1 MFLTGPSRMAS
12 GRARRTRKLRNWVL
26 EQVDSGKFPGVC
38 WDDADK
44 TMFRIPWKHAGKQD
58 FREEQDAAFFKAWAI
73 FKGKYREG
81 DQADPAAWK
90 TRLRCALNKSPEFEE
105 VPERGHMEGP
115 EPYKVYRLLPSGTLP
130 GDYCP
135 PYSLVPILGNNISH
149 TLRGGWEAS
158 GESDSSFPRAEPS
171 DPSLTLTPGPDPS
184 GASTAPQGIQK
195 LQPKRN
201 HTLLSSDEEDN
212 VENKRSCIRSLPS
225 LQNSPGIMVP
235 AKGPS
240 SSFQHMDDSG
250 IGSNSNSPEPHEV
263 ADSAD
268 VTLQDDL
275 EILQLLPLSDA
286 DYSLL
291 LTFHYSG
298 HLVGKTEVYGPDC
311 RLVAKSSGSQN
322 NIEQVVLPSASV
334 LSEPTLQVSTENLL
348 NQFDRGILVASNA
361 RGLFVQRLC
370 TIPISWTGPCAPSG
384 PGPHLLQDK
393 RCVEVF
399 NPAKFFQDL
408 TRYHKGLAP
417 PPEFQVTLN
426 FLEEH
431 CGPEYTHK
439 NLITVQMEQAFAR
452 YLL

>member
-1 MFLTGPSRMAS
+1 MAS
-12 GRARRTRKLRNWVL
+12 GRARCSRKLRNWVL
-26 EQVDSGKFPGVC
+26 EQVESEKFPGVC

-58 FREEQDAAFFKAWAI
+58 FREEQDAAFFKAWAV

-130 GDYCP
+130 
-135 PYSLVPILGNNISH
+135 
-149 TLRGGWEAS
+149 
-158 GESDSSFPRAEPS
+158 
-171 DPSLTLTPGPDPS
+171 
-184 GASTAPQGIQK
+184 APQAIQK

-201 HTLLSSDEEDN
+201 RALLSLKEEDD
-212 VENKRSCIRSLPS
+212 VENKRSCILSLPS
-225 LQNSPGIMVP
+225 LQNCPGIMVSS
-235 AKGPS
+235 KGPS

-263 ADSAD
+263 ADSID
-268 VTLQDDL
+268 VTLPDDK
-275 EILQLLPLSDA
+275 EIPQLPTLSDA
-286 DYSLL
+286 DFSLL

-311 RLVAKSSGSQN
+311 RLVARSSGSEN
-322 NIEQVVLPSASV
+322 RIEQVVLPSASI
-334 LSEPTLQVSTENLL
+334 LSEQSLRASTENLL
-348 NQFDRGILVASNA
+348 NHFDRGILVASNS
-361 RGLFVQRLC
+361 RGLFVERLC
-370 TIPISWTGPCAPSG
+370 TIPISWTGPCTPSG

-393 RCVEVF
+393 ICVEVF
-399 NPAKFFQDL
+399 NPAKFFQGL
-408 TRYHKGLAP
+408 ARYRKGLAP

-431 CGPEYTHK
+431 CGPGYTHK

-452 YLL
+452 YYCN

>member
-1 MFLTGPSRMAS
+1 MAS
-12 GRARRTRKLRNWVL
+12 GRARSTRKLRNWVL
-26 EQVDSGKFPGVC
+26 EQVESGKFPGVC

-130 GDYCP
+130 
-135 PYSLVPILGNNISH
+135 
-149 TLRGGWEAS
+149 
-158 GESDSSFPRAEPS
+158 
-171 DPSLTLTPGPDPS
+171 DPFLIPTPGPDSS
-184 GASTAPQGIQK
+184 GASTAPQAIQK
-195 LQPKRN
+195 LQPKRK
-201 HTLLSSDEEDN
+201 HTLLSSEEEDN
-212 VENKRSCIRSLPS
+212 VESKRSCIPNLPS
-225 LQNSPGIMVP
+225 LQNTLGIMVP
-235 AKGPS
+235 SEGPS
-240 SSFQHMDDSG
+240 SSFQNMDDSG

-263 ADSAD
+263 ADSTD
-268 VTLQDDL
+268 VTLAADG
-275 EILQLLPLSDA
+275 EIHQSPYLSDA
-286 DYSLL
+286 DCFLL

-298 HLVGKTEVYGPDC
+298 HLVGKTEVHGPDC
-311 RLVAKSSGSQN
+311 RLIAKPSGTQN
-322 NIEQVVLPSASV
+322 SIEQVMLPSASV
-334 LSEPTLQVSTENLL
+334 LSEPALQLSTENLL
-348 NQFDRGILVASNA
+348 KHFDRGILVASNS

-370 TIPISWTGPCAPSG
+370 TIPISWTGPCTPSG

-393 RCVEVF
+393 ICVEVF
-399 NPAKFFQDL
+399 NSAKFFQGL
-408 TRYHKGLAP
+408 AQYRKGLAP

-431 CGPEYTHK
+431 CGPGYTHK